1 MWAWA
6 GGRDGKDGGAQEE
19 GVEDKH
25 IVRSGNGGM
34 DGEKAKG
41 GGRVIICRSSTS
53 PVNPRS
59 RLTWLIKEAIK
70 GPPPEILRQ
79 RRRGESEGHGP
90 ERCEPSLMGRRQENA
105 AKEEC
110 CDLCYLLNMSNFPLG
125 LADELP
131 PHHRL
136 SFTTTSSLPFLCP
149 RILASVRS
157 LHSDHLPPDSF
168 LHGSWDF
175 NKEDVLLVRLASL
188 LYGAFSARPRTSASL
203 MSRKRCLAVTK
214 ESSCSE
220 KQQKKM
226 GVKELHR
233 LWTFWHWKINKLS
246 LLKFHNS
253 A

>member
-1 MWAWA
+1 M
-6 GGRDGKDGGAQEE
+6 E
-19 GVEDKH
+19 GWMERKQ
-25 IVRSGNGGM
+25 
-34 DGEKAKG
+34 G
-41 GGRVIICRSSTS
+41 GGGGVIICRSSTS

-59 RLTWLIKEAIK
+59 RLTRLIKEAIK

-79 RRRGESEGHGP
+79 RRGGESEGHGP

-131 PHHRL
+131 
-136 SFTTTSSLPFLCP
+136 TTTSSLPFLCP

-188 LYGAFSARPRTSASL
+188 LHGAFSARPRTSASL

-220 KQQKKM
+220 KQLKKT

-233 LWTFWHWKINKLS
+233 L
-246 LLKFHNS
+246 
-253 A
+253 